1 MMSRR
6 LILCLA
12 AAVVGLVGLA
22 PASAQSPSATA
33 PAPEINPAAVKAL
46 TDMGVYLRGL
56 EAFQVSVATTDEDVL
71 DDGQKVQY
79 DGRTELLVKRPD
91 RLRASVTNER
101 KDRMFFYDGKNVT
114 LYGKRLNYYASAAAP
129 PTIRELADKLE
140 DDYGMNL
147 PLVDLFRWGAPG
159 YEPKGFTAALDAGP
173 SSVGGATARHYLF
186 RQAGLD
192 WQVWIQS
199 GQYPLPL
206 KLVITTTT
214 DDARPQ
220 HTAVY
225 TWNLAPSYND
235 AAFVF
240 DPPAGS
246 GRIVLARDKQGE
258 TP

>member
-1 MMSRR
+1 MKRR
-6 LILCLA
+6 CQWCFMAALAGLVSLLPA
-12 AAVVGLVGLA
+12 AAQP
-22 PASAQSPSATA
+22 PAEASP
-33 PAPEINPAAVKAL
+33 PEVNPVAMKAL
-46 TDMGVYLRGL
+46 ADMGAYLRGL
-56 EAFQVSVATTDEDVL
+56 EAFQITVATTDEDVL

-101 KDRMFFYDGKNVT
+101 HDRMFFYDGSTVT
-114 LYGKRLNYYASAAAP
+114 LYGKRLNYYASAPAP
-129 PTIRELADKLE
+129 PTIGELATKLE
-140 DDYGMNL
+140 ADHGISL

-159 YEPKGFTAALDAGP
+159 YEPAGLIAALDAGP

-186 RQAGLD
+186 RQPGLD

-199 GQYPLPL
+199 GKYPLPL

-225 TWNLAPSYND
+225 SWNLAPSFND

-240 DPPAGS
+240 DPPAGA
-246 GRIVLARDKQGE
+246 GRVALAGAKPGE

>member
-1 MMSRR
+1 MKRS
-6 LILCLA
+6 LQWCLA
-12 AAVVGLVGLA
+12 AAVAALA
-22 PASAQSPSATA
+22 VPLPSPAQTPAAAATSP
-33 PAPEINPAAVKAL
+33 EVNPAAVKAL
-46 TDMGVYLRGL
+46 ADMGAYLRGL
-56 EAFQVSVATTDEDVL
+56 EAFQITVATTDEDVL
-71 DDGQKVQY
+71 DDGLKVQY

-101 KDRMFFYDGKNVT
+101 HDRMFFYDGATVT
-114 LYGKRLNYYASAAAP
+114 LYGKRLNYYASAPAP
-129 PTIRELADKLE
+129 ATIRELADKLE
-140 DDYGMNL
+140 ADHGISL
-147 PLVDLFRWGAPG
+147 PLVDLFRWGNPG
-159 YEPKGFTAALDAGP
+159 YEPTGFTAALDAGP
-173 SSVGGATARHYLF
+173 SSVGGLTARHYLF
-186 RQAGLD
+186 RQPGLD

-225 TWNLAPSYND
+225 TWNLAPSFND

>member
-1 MMSRR
+1 MKR
-6 LILCLA
+6 CLRWCFT
-12 AAVVGLVGLA
+12 AAVVGLGGLA
-22 PASAQSPSATA
+22 PAAAQPPAGASP
-33 PAPEINPAAVKAL
+33 PDVNPAAIKAL
-46 TDMGVYLRGL
+46 TDMGAYLRGL
-56 EAFQVSVATTDEDVL
+56 GAFQISVATTDEDVL

-79 DGRTELLVKRPD
+79 DGRTDLLVKRPD
-91 RLRASVTNER
+91 RLRASVANER
-101 KDRMFFYDGKNVT
+101 HDRIFFYDGSTVT
-114 LYGKRLNYYASAAAP
+114 LFGKRLNLYASAPAP
-129 PTIRELADKLE
+129 PTIGELADKLE
-140 DDYGMNL
+140 AEHGTSL

-159 YEPKGFTAALDAGP
+159 YEPTGFTAALDAGP
-173 SSVGGATARHYLF
+173 SSVGGVTCRHYLF

-206 KLVITTTT
+206 KLVVTTTT

-225 TWNLAPSYND
+225 SWNLAPSFND

-240 DPPAGS
+240 DPPAGA
-246 GRIVLARDKQGE
+246 GRVVLSRATGA